1 MRLSMLAGEGARI
14 LGAGDTEVG
23 GLTADSRKVRAGDLF
38 AALPGSR
45 TDGRRFVA
53 EAVARGAVAV
63 LGDEAV
69 EPWADRVNL
78 VIDDNPRRRFA
89 QMASRF
95 YDRQPEQVIA
105 VTGTNGKT
113 SVASFLRQIWEIA
126 GLPAASLGTLGVE
139 PARLGISCSLTTPD
153 PVSLHE
159 ACTAL
164 ADAGVTRLVV
174 EASSHGLAQ
183 YRLDGLTVTAAA
195 FTNLSRDHFD
205 YHGDRDSYFYA
216 KARLFSEL
224 LRTGGYAV
232 LNADVPEFDQLARI
246 CRQRGIEVIDYGRR
260 AQDLVLLE
268 LLPGEEGIVLK
279 FACRGEAQSV
289 TLPLFGPF
297 QAHNVL
303 AALGLAIA
311 SGLAAAVAADV
322 LTGLVGVPGR
332 MQRIARR
339 GDGAMAFV
347 DYAHTPDALEKA
359 LEALRA
365 HLRGRLV
372 VVFGCGG
379 DRDRGKRPEMGRIAE
394 RLADRVIV
402 TDDNPRTEDP
412 AAIRAE
418 ILAGIHGGGALEI
431 GDRAEA
437 IARGWAMLDAG
448 DALLVAGKGHEKGQI
463 LGDTVLPFDDAEV
476 LRSLAAEDDG

>member
-1 MRLSMLAGEGARI
+1 MRLSTLAGEGVRI
-14 LGAGDTEVG
+14 LGAPDCEVG
-23 GLTADSRKVRAGDLF
+23 GLTADSRAVRPGDLF

-45 TDGRRFVA
+45 ADGRRFVA
-53 EAVARGAVAV
+53 DAVARGAVAV
-63 LGDEAV
+63 LGDTAIEG
-69 EPWADRVNL
+69 WAGRVNL
-78 VIDDNPRRRFA
+78 VIDDNPRRRLA
-89 QMASRF
+89 QMAARF
-95 YDRQPEQVIA
+95 YDRQPEQVMA

-113 SVASFLRQIWEIA
+113 SVASFLRRIWEIA

-139 PARLGISCSLTTPD
+139 PARLGIAARLTTPD

-159 ACTAL
+159 TCAAL
-164 ADAGVTRLVV
+164 ADAGITRLVV

-183 YRLDGLTVTAAA
+183 HRLDGLTITAAA

-205 YHGDRDSYFYA
+205 YHGDRDAYFYA

-224 LRTGGYAV
+224 LRSGGRAV
-232 LNADVPEFDQLARI
+232 LNADVPEFDQLARL
-246 CRQRGIEVIDYGRR
+246 CRQRGIEVIDYGRT

-268 LLPGEEGIVLK
+268 LVPGPEGIALT
-279 FACRGEAQSV
+279 FAWRGDAQSA

-297 QAHNVL
+297 QAHNLL

-311 SGLAAAVAADV
+311 GGVPAGQATDA
-322 LTGLVGVPGR
+322 LTGLHGVPGR

-339 GDGAMAFV
+339 EDGAMAFV

-359 LEALRA
+359 LTALRA
-365 HLRGRLV
+365 HIDGRLIV
-372 VVFGCGG
+372 AFGCGG

-394 RLADRVIV
+394 RLADVVIV
-402 TDDNPRTEDP
+402 TDDNPRSEDP

-418 ILAGIHGGGALEI
+418 ILAGMRGEALEI

-437 IARGWAMLDAG
+437 IARGWSMLAPG
-448 DALLVAGKGHEKGQI
+448 DGLLVAGKGHETGQI
-463 LGDTVLPFDDAEV
+463 VGDAVLPFDDAEV
-476 LRSLAAEDDG
+476 LRNLAAEAGA

>member
-1 MRLSMLAGEGARI
+1 LRLSMLAGEGARI

-23 GLTADSRKVRAGDLF
+23 GLTADSRTVRRGDLF

-45 TDGRRFVA
+45 ADGRRFVA

-63 LGDEAV
+63 LGDAAV
-69 EPWADRVNL
+69 EGWADRVNL

-95 YDRQPEQVIA
+95 YDRQPEQVVA

-139 PARLGISCSLTTPD
+139 PARLGVTCSLTTPD

-159 ACTAL
+159 ACAAL
-164 ADAGVTRLVV
+164 ADAGITRLVI

-183 YRLDGLTVTAAA
+183 YRLDGLTIGAAA

-224 LRTGGYAV
+224 LRSGGRAV
-232 LNADVPEFDQLARI
+232 LNADVPEYDQLARI
-246 CRQRGIEVIDYGRR
+246 CRRRGIEVIDYGRR

-268 LLPGEEGIVLK
+268 LTAGSEGITLA
-279 FACRGEAQSV
+279 FACRGAVQNA

-303 AALGLAIA
+303 AALGLAVA
-311 SGLAAAVAADV
+311 GGLSAEIAADA
-322 LTGLVGVPGR
+322 LTGLRGVPGR
-332 MQRIARR
+332 MQRVVRR
-339 GDGAMAFV
+339 EDGAMAFV

-359 LEALRA
+359 LAALRA
-365 HLRGRLV
+365 HLRGRLIL
-372 VVFGCGG
+372 VFGCGG
-379 DRDRGKRPEMGRIAE
+379 DRDRGKRPQMGGIAG

-402 TDDNPRTEDP
+402 TDDNPRGEDP

-418 ILAGIHGGGALEI
+418 ILAGIRGEALEI
-431 GDRAEA
+431 GDRAAA
-437 IARGWAMLDAG
+437 IARGWGMLGAE
-448 DALLVAGKGHEKGQI
+448 DALLVAGKGHETGQI
-463 LGDTVLPFDDAEV
+463 VGDAVFPFDDAEV
-476 LRSLAAEDDG
+476 LRSLAGRGGG

>member
-1 MRLSMLAGEGARI
+1 MRLSMLAGEGVRI

-23 GLTADSRKVRAGDLF
+23 GLTADSRTVRPGDLF

-63 LGDEAV
+63 LGDTAV
-69 EPWADRVNL
+69 ESWADRVDL

-89 QMASRF
+89 QMAARF
-95 YDRQPEQVIA
+95 YDRQPERVVA

-113 SVASFLRQIWEIA
+113 SVASFLRQIWEIT

-139 PARLGISCSLTTPD
+139 PARLGVTCSLTTPD

-159 ACTAL
+159 ACAAL
-164 ADAGVTRLVV
+164 ADAGVTRLVI

-183 YRLDGLTVTAAA
+183 YRLDGLSIGAAA

-224 LRTGGYAV
+224 LRSGGLAV
-232 LNADVPEFDQLARI
+232 LNADAPEFDQLARI
-246 CRQRGIEVIDYGRR
+246 CRRRNIEVIDYGRR

-268 LLPGEEGIVLK
+268 LTAGSEGLSLT
-279 FACRGEAQSV
+279 FACRGTTQSV

-297 QAHNVL
+297 QAHNLL

-311 SGLAAAVAADV
+311 SGVSAGIAADV
-322 LTGLVGVPGR
+322 LTGLRGVPGR
-332 MQRIARR
+332 MQRVVRR
-339 GDGAMAFV
+339 EDGAMAFV

-359 LEALRA
+359 LAALRA
-365 HLRGRLV
+365 HLRGRLIL
-372 VVFGCGG
+372 VFGCGG
-379 DRDRGKRPEMGRIAE
+379 DRDRGKRPQMGRIAE
-394 RLADRVIV
+394 RLADRVVV
-402 TDDNPRTEDP
+402 TDDNPRGEDP
-412 AAIRAE
+412 AAIRAD
-418 ILAGIHGGGALEI
+418 ILAGIHGEALEI

-437 IARGWAMLDAG
+437 IARGWAMLGAE
-448 DALLVAGKGHEKGQI
+448 DALLVAGKGHETGQI
-463 LGDTVLPFDDAEV
+463 VGDAVLPFDDAEV
-476 LRSLAAEDDG
+476 LRGLAGRAGG